1 MSMDGPSLVAR
12 ITRAAVATIV
22 SGLVAGICFLI
33 VIQEAERRGHTDL
46 DFNHTLGTIVEGGK
60 AENQTTRAALGVIGD
75 SAGPTGLIW
84 TLLLSIVVMLVYAL
98 VIVPLVRRGWI
109 VRGLVLAAATLLA
122 LGLIFP
128 PLASQYLADDLG
140 PFGTDYGTATV
151 ISFILSSLVFGIVG
165 ARCHDL
171 AASARWWTPRG
182 EVLGESL
189 EELDPGPP
197 QPPSLELSE

>member
-1 MSMDGPSLVAR
+1 
-12 ITRAAVATIV
+12 
-22 SGLVAGICFLI
+22 
-33 VIQEAERRGHTDL
+33 
-46 DFNHTLGTIVEGGK
+46 
-60 AENQTTRAALGVIGD
+60 
-75 SAGPTGLIW
+75 
-84 TLLLSIVVMLVYAL
+84 MLVYAL

-189 EELDPGPP
+189 EELDPGRRSRRHSNSPNSGEKTAACAP
-197 QPPSLELSE
+197 EVRPMAWGGHARTRSS